1 MAAGVRAQRQRLRAD
16 AAGHPG
22 LPAADRGRVGV
33 CRALR
38 RCRAVAALRLGRFA
52 AGPAAGR
59 QPGGQRD
66 GQLAAG
72 DSPRVSRRLPG
83 SRPGREVPPDGP
95 RAARRVGQRVTVGER
110 LLRVLRG
117 RGCGD
122 RPAGP
127 RAGYAARRAR
137 GELENREHLRAAA
150 GVARHR
156 GWSGAHAGVPG
167 RTLCG
172 GCTVKNWI
180 LALLAALCAAVGV
193 ATLRAAAQS
202 VMTGPRTPPGL
213 GTAAPE
219 GSAAQAV
226 GADAWHLVRQHP
238 TTTSTRHLGSVLREA
253 QPSARALSLV
263 AAELARRLTA
273 HPPASGERIWI
284 AAPAGAERFGLGAL
298 LGVARQLGLSVDG
311 FVDAAVVSAAA
322 LGGTG
327 AAIVVELGLHHVA
340 ATLIER
346 DGGPTCRRRSLVSAR
361 GGLWL
366 LYQGWLDLIN
376 TAMVRQTRFD
386 ALHDAATEQQLFEAL
401 PRLARDAMA
410 QGVAT
415 AALTTAGE
423 RVEVPV
429 TRDQLAHAA
438 QPVWREIAR
447 LLHELRPAGGALTLL
462 VPRAV
467 AGLPGVREALAQFAG
482 CELVSL
488 PAGFA
493 AAATS
498 LLDLTPRSA
507 TEPVRLLRR
516 LPSGAEPALAAL
528 AQRESAQADA
538 PWLTPSHVLFAGRT
552 FALGAEPLVVGR
564 DRKSV
569 V

>member
-1 MAAGVRAQRQRLRAD
+1 MKPLAIEPDDRAF
-16 AAGHPG
+16 
-22 LPAADRGRVGV
+22 
-33 CRALR
+33 
-38 RCRAVAALRLGRFA
+38 AVAR
-52 AGPAAGR
+52 
-59 QPGGQRD
+59 GGVV
-66 GQLAAG
+66 LAS
-72 DSPRVSRRLPG
+72 SPSAVS
-83 SRPGREVPPDGP
+83 D
-95 RAARRVGQRVTVGER
+95 
-110 LLRVLRG
+110 
-117 RGCGD
+117 
-122 RPAGP
+122 
-127 RAGYAARRAR
+127 
-137 GELENREHLRAAA
+137 
-150 GVARHR
+150 
-156 GWSGAHAGVPG
+156 
-167 RTLCG
+167 
-172 GCTVKNWI
+172 
-180 LALLAALCAAVGV
+180 
-193 ATLRAAAQS
+193 
-202 VMTGPRTPPGL
+202 
-213 GTAAPE
+213 
-219 GSAAQAV
+219 GSAVEAA
-226 GADAWHLVRQHP
+226 GADAWRTVRQLP

-263 AAELARRLTA
+263 LAEVARRLAA
-273 HPPASGERIWI
+273 HPPAAGERIWI

-298 LGVARQLGLSVDG
+298 LGVARQLALPVDG

-346 DGGPTCRRRSLVSAR
+346 DGGPTCRRRSLLSPR
-361 GGLWL
+361 GGLWQ

-386 ALHDAATEQQLFEAL
+386 ALHDAATEQQLFDAL
-401 PRLARDAMA
+401 PGLARDAMA

-423 RVEVPV
+423 RIEVPI

-447 LLHELRPAGGALTLL
+447 LLHELRPAGSALLL

-467 AGLPGVREALAQFAG
+467 AGFPGVREALAQFAG

-488 PAGFA
+488 PDGFA

-528 AQRESAQADA
+528 ALRESAPADA
-538 PWLTPSHVLFAGRT
+538 PGLAPSHVLFAGRT

-564 DRKSV
+564 APGAGHAITLAEGLAGVSRRHCTFLRDGAELALLDHSRFGSFV
-569 V
+569 NGERVAERTRVRAGDEVRIGDPGVTLALIAVADAAPGSRA